1 MRPQDL
7 LAAGRMGRETMDDY
21 NDFINAKT
29 AVSTRGGPDVTP
41 NRVNSKL
48 HPWQRDLVAWATR
61 TQRAAI
67 WADTGLGKTFM
78 MIEWARL
85 SGPTSLI
92 VAPLAVCAQTVREA
106 AKLGITAEYVRDGS
120 DITSPGIWVTNYERV
135 ESINPD
141 LIDAV
146 ALDESSILKQST
158 GKTRTML
165 IEHFSDVPAR
175 LACSATPAPNDP
187 EELTNQAEFLG
198 RMARN
203 HMLAAYFVHDQIN
216 AGGYRLKGHALRPM
230 IDWMSTWAV
239 AIRRPSDIGGS
250 DDGYDLPGLEIMP
263 HYVEAEIESEGQL
276 FATEL
281 GGVSG
286 RAQVRRQTLAARV
299 AETARLVAAEP
310 DEPWVLWVGMNDEA
324 DALAAAI
331 HGSVNVHGS
340 LDPDEKA
347 RLLLGFA
354 DGDFRV
360 LITKPSIASMGMN
373 WQHCARMAFVGLGDS
388 YEQYYQAIRRCYR
401 YGQTRI
407 VHAHIVLSDLESQI
421 ADNVARKERQA
432 SVITAA
438 LIEHARKDHA
448 A

>member
-1 MRPQDL
+1 MTTYAQF
-7 LAAGRMGRETMDDY
+7 LAAKESKENLSGPTVSDQAV
-21 NDFINAKT
+21 NKT
-29 AVSTRGGPDVTP
+29 
-41 NRVNSKL
+41 L
-48 HPWQRDLVAWATR
+48 HAWQRSIVKWAVETR
-61 TQRAAI
+61 RAAI

-78 MIEWARL
+78 MVEWCRL
-85 SGPTSLI
+85 SGSTCLI
-92 VAPLAVCAQTVREA
+92 VAPLAVCQQTIREA
-106 AKLGITAEYVRDGS
+106 SKLGVKARFAYHGD
-120 DITSPGIWVTNYERV
+120 DITEPGLWVTNYERV
-135 ESINPD
+135 GTID
-141 LIDAV
+141 TAHIDAV

-165 IEHFSDVPAR
+165 IEHFQSVPAR

-203 HMLAAYFVHDQIN
+203 HMLAAYFVHDQD
-216 AGGYRLKGHALRPM
+216 GWRLKGHAIDPM
-230 IDWMSTWAV
+230 IEWMSSWAV
-239 AIRRPSDIGGS
+239 AIRRPSDIGG
-250 DDGYDLPGLEIMP
+250 DDTGYDLPGLTITP
-263 HYVEAEIESEGQL
+263 HYVTADVDTDGQL

-286 RAQVRRQTLAARV
+286 RAHVRRQTLDARV
-299 AETARLVAAEP
+299 AKASSLVESEP
-310 DEPWVLWVGMNDEA
+310 DEPWVLWVGMNAES

-331 HGSVNVHGS
+331 EGSVNIHGS

-347 RLLLGFA
+347 RLLMGFS
-354 DGDFRV
+354 DGEYRV

-388 YEQYYQAIRRCYR
+388 YEQYYQSLRRCYR
-401 YGQTRI
+401 YGQAR
-407 VHAHIVLSDLESQI
+407 VVEAHIVLSDLESQI

-438 LIEHARKDHA
+438 LINQAGKVHA

>member
-7 LAAGRMGRETMDDY
+7 LASGRMGRDSVADYEAFMDR
-21 NDFINAKT
+21 KVGT
-29 AVSTRGGPDVTP
+29 AVEVGPDVTESD
-41 NRVNSKL
+41 VNSLL
-48 HPWQRDLVAWATR
+48 HPWQRRIVAWAVHR
-61 TQRAAI
+61 QRAAV
-67 WADTGLGKTFM
+67 WADTGLGKTWM
-78 MIEWARL
+78 QLEWARL
-85 SGPTSLI
+85 SGDTVLI

-106 AKLGITAEYVRDGS
+106 SKLGIDASFVRNAD
-120 DITSPGIWVTNYERV
+120 DISGPGVWVTNYERV
-135 ESINPD
+135 ESIPAD

-146 ALDESSILKQST
+146 ALDESSILKQSD

-165 IEHFSDVPAR
+165 IEHFAAVPAR

-203 HMLAAYFVHDQIN
+203 HMLAAYFVHDQD
-216 AGGYRLKGHALRPM
+216 GWRLKGHALRPM
-230 IDWMSTWAV
+230 IEWMTTWAV

-250 DDGYDLPGLEIMP
+250 DKGYDLPGLLIDS
-263 HYVEAEIESEGQL
+263 HYVPVDIDAEGQL

-286 RAQVRRQTLAARV
+286 RAKVRRQTLDARV
-299 AETARLVAAEP
+299 AEAARLVNAEP
-310 DEPWVLWVGMNDEA
+310 GEPWVLWVGMNDEA
-324 DALAAAI
+324 DALAKAI
-331 HGSVNVHGS
+331 PGAVNVHGS
-340 LDPDEKA
+340 LDADEKA

-354 DGDFRV
+354 DGDYRV
-360 LITKPSIASMGMN
+360 LVTKPSIASMGMN

-401 YGQTRI
+401 YGQRR
-407 VHAHIVLSDLESQI
+407 VVRAHIVLSDLESQI

-438 LIEHARKDHA
+438 LIDQARKDHA

>member
-7 LAAGRMGRETMDDY
+7 LAAGRMSRDTLDDY
-21 NDFINAKT
+21 ERFLGVKT
-29 AVSTRGGPDVTP
+29 ITTDAHGPTITGDMVNPALHAWQQRLVVWAVETR
-41 NRVNSKL
+41 
-48 HPWQRDLVAWATR
+48 
-61 TQRAAI
+61 RAAL
-67 WADTGLGKTFM
+67 WADTGLGKTWM
-78 MIEWARL
+78 QVEWARL
-85 SGPTSLI
+85 SGETSLI

-106 AKLGITAEYVRDGS
+106 AKLGVNATFVHDGA
-120 DITSPGIWVTNYERV
+120 DIAGPGMYVTNYERV
-135 ESINPD
+135 PTFD
-141 LIDAV
+141 ATMLDAV

-158 GKTRTML
+158 GATRTML
-165 IEHFSDVPAR
+165 IEHFRDVPAR

-203 HMLAAYFVHDQIN
+203 HMLAAYFVHDQD
-216 AGGYRLKGHALRPM
+216 GWRLKGHALRPM
-230 IDWMSTWAV
+230 IEWMTSWAV
-239 AIRRPSDIGGS
+239 AIRRPSDIGG
-250 DDGYDLPGLEIMP
+250 DDTGYILPGLDVVP
-263 HYVEAEIESEGQL
+263 HYVDAKIEAEGQL

-286 RAQVRRQTLAARV
+286 RAQVRRQTLESRV
-299 AETARLVAAEP
+299 AEAARLVAAEP
-310 DEPWVLWVGMNDEA
+310 DEPWLLWVGMNDEA

-331 HGSVNVHGS
+331 PGAVNVHGS

-360 LITKPSIASMGMN
+360 LITKPSIASMGLN
-373 WQHCARMAFVGLGDS
+373 YQHCARMAFVGLGDS
-388 YEQYYQAIRRCYR
+388 YERYYQAIRRCYR
-401 YGQTRI
+401 YGQTR
-407 VHAHIVLSDLESQI
+407 VVQAHIILSDLESQI

-432 SVITAA
+432 SVITTA
-438 LIEHARKDHA
+438 LINHARKEHA